1 MTVSGLRKS
10 ALLIGS
16 ILSAPLPA
24 FAQDVPPEEAIAT
37 SDNPGDIIVTA
48 RRTEER
54 LQDVP
59 ISITVVTSEEIT
71 NRNITSAQDLA
82 TFVPSL
88 ATNANF
94 GAEKSSFVIRG
105 FVQEGKTSPSVAVY
119 FADVVAPRSNGGT
132 TSGNGA
138 GPGSFFDL
146 QNVQVL
152 KGPQG
157 TLFGRNSTGGAIL
170 LVPQKPTHDL
180 EGYVEGSLGSYN
192 MHRVQAAV
200 NIPLSDTFRVRAAV
214 DWHERD
220 GYLRNRSGIGPDDFA
235 DLNYVATRL
244 SIVGDL
250 TPDLENYT
258 IFSWSRSRNNGSV
271 AGLRACN
278 RDAAELF
285 VTTPPPA
292 NQAYLLPFLGCGQI
306 DRQIARGDG
315 FWDIENNNAIP
326 FQRVEQWQVIN
337 TTTWRASD
345 TLTVKNIASYA
356 EYREQ
361 ASFSL
366 WGDNL
371 IFTPFPGFDV
381 PIRTIQLHPGFSG
394 DNSAQ
399 STFTEE
405 IQFQGNSA
413 DGRLVWQAGAYLEVS
428 KPLGFSSGLTE
439 IFITCNDV
447 YTYDCTPTATGAISA
462 AQTKDS
468 FNSKALYAQGTFDFT
483 DQLSLTAGFRYTW
496 DKMVSVGENMNIAV
510 LAPGVPLFICQ
521 DATRF
526 NGGDITIPK
535 IVQNSSEC
543 NIQFEQ
549 SSSQPTWLIG
559 VDYKPNDDMLLYAKY
574 LRGYRQGGI
583 NTNNVGLEVW
593 QPEKVDTYEVGAK
606 LSWRGSMP
614 GYFNIAGFY
623 NDFTNQQL
631 AINSVINRGP
641 NGDPNLGHRG
651 PVDYQG
657 KIPNAQPIVNAGQ
670 SRIWGIE
677 IDASIRPFPGFR
689 LDVGYAYL
697 NTQLQSITL
706 PETPIYYAV
715 LLPSAAPG
723 EQLALSP
730 RNRVTVTGSYTLPLD
745 ESIGE
750 ITLGASFTHT
760 DAHPAV
766 NQLISPNFHILK
778 ESNLLDV
785 NASWR
790 NMFGNPIDL
799 SFFMTNVTNEK
810 RILFPGGAYNTI
822 GADGGHLNQPR
833 MWGFRL
839 RYRFGE

>member
-1 MTVSGLRKS
+1 MRGTRLRK
-10 ALLIGS
+10 AVLLVGTM
-16 ILSAPLPA
+16 LSLPA
-24 FAQDVPPEEAIAT
+24 VAAAQDLPPQEESAV

-59 ISITVVTSEEIT
+59 ISITVVSSDEIA

-170 LVPQKPTHDL
+170 LVPQKPTHEL

-235 DLNYVATRL
+235 DLNYIAARL

-258 IFSWSRSRNNGSV
+258 IFSYSRSRNNGSV
-271 AGLRACN
+271 PKVAACDSTN
-278 RDAAELF
+278 
-285 VTTPPPA
+285 P
-292 NQAYLLPFLGCGQI
+292 LGGFACA
-306 DRQIARGDG
+306 QIARQNSRPDND
-315 FWDIENNNAIP
+315 FWDVENNNLIP

-345 TLTVKNIASYA
+345 TLTVKNIASYT

-366 WGDNL
+366 WGDN
-371 IFTPFPGFDV
+371 FFVEPFPGFVV

-405 IQFQGNSA
+405 LQFQGNSA
-413 DGRLVWQAGAYLEVS
+413 DGRLVWQAGGYLEVS

-439 IFITCNDV
+439 IFITCEDV
-447 YTYDCTPTATGAISA
+447 YTFNCTPTDTGAISA

-468 FNSKALYAQGTFDFT
+468 FNSKALYAQGTYNFT
-483 DQLSLTAGFRYTW
+483 NQLSLTAGFRYTW
-496 DKMVSVGENMNIAV
+496 DKMISVGENMNIAV

-535 IVQNSSEC
+535 IVQSSSEC
-543 NIQFEQ
+543 NIRFEQ

-559 VDYKPNDDMLLYAKY
+559 LDYKPNEDMLLYAKY

-583 NTNNVGLEVW
+583 NTNNVGLEIW
-593 QPEKVDTYEVGAK
+593 QPEKVDTYEIGAK

-614 GYFNIAGFY
+614 GYFNVAGFY

-641 NGDPNLGHRG
+641 NGDPALGHRG
-651 PVDYQG
+651 PIDYQG
-657 KIPNAQPIVNAGQ
+657 KIPNAQPIINAGQ

-677 IDASIRPFPGFR
+677 IDASIRPFRGFR

-697 NTQLQSITL
+697 NTELQSITL
-706 PETPIYYAV
+706 PATPIYYAV

-730 RNRVTVTGSYTLPLD
+730 RNRLTVTGAYTLPLD

-750 ITLGASFTHT
+750 ITLGASYTHT

-766 NQLISPNFHILK
+766 NQLISPNFFILK
-778 ESNLLDV
+778 ESNLLDL

-790 NMFGNPIDL
+790 NMFGNPVDL

-822 GADGGHLNQPR
+822 GVDGGHLNQPR